1 MLKKVEESLR
11 AAVRKS
17 LHGRRRRQTLMALKL
32 ADDVSTAVIGL
43 GQSVGMMA
51 QPKVSFLRT
60 APTAPQVLANYTRG
74 LTLFGRS
81 PAFPARFMWR
91 SVGPRA
97 ILTQESAKVPRR
109 VRDAVRKAALKVRFD
124 KDFEEIITAC
134 QEGREAW
141 VWLTPELVDVYREM
155 HKLGFIGTVG
165 VYRDDD
171 LVAGLWGIS
180 VGRVFGIMSMFHRE
194 SGTGSLAMAAVSEA
208 VRANERWAFVDC
220 GTMGENFSR
229 YGAVEVPGDTF
240 CEMVWE
246 TLSRAPREL
255 ATS

>member
-17 LHGRRRRQTLMALKL
+17 LHGPRRQQTLRALKL
-32 ADDVSTAVIGL
+32 AEDMTTTVTGL

-51 QPKVSFLRT
+51 QPKIAFLRT

-74 LTLFGRS
+74 LVLFGRS

-91 SVGPRA
+91 SFSSRA
-97 ILTQESAKVPRR
+97 IMTQESAKVPRR
-109 VRDAVRKAALKVRFD
+109 VRDAVRKSTLKVRFD
-124 KDFEEIITAC
+124 EDFEAIIGAC
-134 QEGREAW
+134 QEGREDW
-141 VWLTPELVDVYREM
+141 VWLTPELVDVYREV
-155 HKLGFIGTVG
+155 HKLGFISTVG
-165 VYRDDD
+165 VYRDDE
-171 LVAGLWGIS
+171 LVAGLWGMS
-180 VGRVFGIMSMFHRE
+180 VGGVFGIMSMFHRE

-208 VRANERWAFVDC
+208 VKANDRWSFVDC

-229 YGAVEVPGDTF
+229 YGAVEVPGEKF

-246 TLSRAPREL
+246 SLSSAPREL
-255 ATS
+255 VTS

>member
-1 MLKKVEESLR
+1 MLKKVEQKLR

-17 LHGRRRRQTLMALKL
+17 LHGPARRQTLMALKL
-32 ADDVSTAVIGL
+32 VDDVSTTVTGL
-43 GQSVGMMA
+43 GQSVGMTA
-51 QPKVSFLRT
+51 QPRVALLRT

-74 LTLFGRS
+74 LVLFGRS

-91 SVGPRA
+91 SVPSRA

-109 VRDAVRKAALKVRFD
+109 VRDAQRRTMLKVRFD
-124 KDFEEIITAC
+124 EDFEEIIGAC

-141 VWLTPELVDVYREM
+141 VWLTPALVDVYREV
-155 HKLGFIGTVG
+155 HKLGFMSTVG
-165 VYRDDD
+165 VYRDDE

-208 VRANERWAFVDC
+208 VKANDRWSFVDC
-220 GTMGENFSR
+220 GTMGDNFSR
-229 YGAVEVPGDTF
+229 YGAIEVPQEKF
-240 CEMVWE
+240 CEMTWE
-246 TLSRAPREL
+246 TLSNAPREMV
-255 ATS
+255 TS